1 MILKLNKSLAFLLL
15 LLCLNGCSKA
25 PEPGRDITWEDLTKQ
40 ENQQQR
46 VAVTGVLKVPTSIM
60 ASDTML
66 LPLYQTEAE
75 DSPKVNCSV
84 KLGSGP
90 NMAETPPKNYKE
102 SDLVLLDKDGNRV
115 SPNSKIKVSG
125 KLVVSGETTLL
136 MGPLVVEKL

>member
-46 VAVTGVLKVPTSIM
+46 VAVTGALKVPTSIM

-66 LPLYQTEAE
+66 LPL
-75 DSPKVNCSV
+75 
-84 KLGSGP
+84 
-90 NMAETPPKNYKE
+90 
-102 SDLVLLDKDGNRV
+102 
-115 SPNSKIKVSG
+115 
-125 KLVVSGETTLL
+125 
-136 MGPLVVEKL
+136 